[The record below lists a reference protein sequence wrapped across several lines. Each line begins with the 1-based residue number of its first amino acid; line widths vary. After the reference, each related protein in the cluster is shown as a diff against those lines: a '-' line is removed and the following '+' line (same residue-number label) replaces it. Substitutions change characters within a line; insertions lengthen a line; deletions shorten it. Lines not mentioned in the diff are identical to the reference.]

1 MTDTAVSAPEN
12 QGGTVAKVAN
22 AISQR
27 MGLMYG
33 IGMMFFSGWNQML
46 SSYWNYFLTNAVGM
60 DPAMMGA
67 LTSISSIAA
76 WIIVFIA
83 AMVIE
88 RVWFRWGQYR
98 SYMLFAPIFAL
109 IFIMGAWTD
118 WTWLGVQTG
127 SMTQVVLI
135 GGCYIIGQ
143 FFINLFMISATS
155 MITVASKTEADRALM
170 SARKAQGNLIIKLLF
185 AAVSLPM
192 IIFFAGGDV
201 MSNERPDTV
210 IGYTITAFIWGVV
223 FVIAYIFLFKMFK
236 GMDPTEEYTQRR
248 AEARKRGEKV
258 EAIKSDVEK
267 VSVWKALKYFFT
279 NLPAL
284 GLFIGEV
291 GRAICNMLLGAMA
304 VYYCTVV
311 FNNPMLYAGG
321 MTLANAAGLVGTF
334 VGEALARKMGNRVTY
349 LTGTAIAAASMIFG
363 FFGAASSQVVFTV
376 AIVANFFGYN
386 MMMAVEFSCMA
397 NAITYQ
403 EYKKGETAK
412 AFIMGTIQWCPN
424 IGKIFQGAISG
435 FGLAAIG
442 YSAEVTVAS
451 ASMVQGI
458 TFMTFMVPAIALI
471 VSFVCFFFMHRL
483 TSSQMEVAE
492 AALAERNAE
501 RKAK

>member
-1 MTDTAVSAPEN
+1 MTDTAVSAPES
-12 QGGTVAKVAN
+12 QGGAVAKVAN
-22 AISQR
+22 AISQK

-67 LTSISSIAA
+67 MTTISSFAA

-83 AMVIE
+83 AIVIE

-109 IFIMGAWTD
+109 VFIMGAWTD
-118 WTWLGVQTG
+118 WTWIGVQAG

-135 GGCYIIGQ
+135 GGCYIVGQ

-155 MITVASKTEADRALM
+155 MITVASRTEADRALM

-192 IIFFAGGDV
+192 IIFFAGGDI

-223 FVIAYIFLFKMFK
+223 FVVAYIFLFKMFK

-248 AEARKRGEKV
+248 AEAKKRGEKV

-267 VSVWKALKYFFT
+267 VSVWKCLKYFFT

-291 GRAICNMLLGAMA
+291 GRAIWSMLLGAMA

-311 FNNPMLYAGG
+311 FDQP
-321 MTLANAAGLVGTF
+321 AA
-334 VGEALARKMGNRVTY
+334 
-349 LTGTAIAAASMIFG
+349 
-363 FFGAASSQVVFTV
+363 
-376 AIVANFFGYN
+376 
-386 MMMAVEFSCMA
+386 
-397 NAITYQ
+397 
-403 EYKKGETAK
+403 
-412 AFIMGTIQWCPN
+412 
-424 IGKIFQGAISG
+424 
-435 FGLAAIG
+435 
-442 YSAEVTVAS
+442 
-451 ASMVQGI
+451 
-458 TFMTFMVPAIALI
+458 
-471 VSFVCFFFMHRL
+471 
-483 TSSQMEVAE
+483 
-492 AALAERNAE
+492 
-501 RKAK
+501 

>member
-1 MTDTAVSAPEN
+1 MSDTSVSAPER
-12 QGGTVAKVAN
+12 QGGVAKVAN
-22 AISQR
+22 AISQK

-67 LTSISSIAA
+67 MTSISSIAA

-88 RVWFRWGQYR
+88 RIWFKWGQYR
-98 SYMLFAPIFAL
+98 SYMLFAPICAL

-118 WTWLGVQTG
+118 WTWLGVQAG
-127 SMTQVVLI
+127 STTQVVLI

-170 SARKAQGNLIIKLLF
+170 SARKAQGNLVIKLLF

-192 IIFFAGGDV
+192 IIFFAGGNV

-210 IGYTITAFIWGVV
+210 IGYTITAFIWGVI

-236 GMDPTEEYTQRR
+236 GMDPTEEYCQRR
-248 AEARKRGEKV
+248 AEAKKRGEKV
-258 EAIKSDVEK
+258 DAIKSDVEK
-267 VSVWKALKYFFT
+267 IGAIKALKYFFT

-284 GLFIGEV
+284 GIFVGEV
-291 GRAICNMLLGAMA
+291 ARAICNMLLGAMA
-304 VYYCTVV
+304 VYYCTLV
-311 FNNPMLYAGG
+311 FDNPMLYAGG
-321 MTLANAAGLVGTF
+321 MTLANACGLVGTF
-334 VGEALARKMGNRVTY
+334 VGEAIARKTGNRLTY
-349 LTGTAIAAASMIFG
+349 LVGTAIAALSLVFG
-363 FFGAASSQVVFTV
+363 FFGAASSQIIFTV
-376 AIVANFFGYN
+376 AICANFFGYN

-442 YSAEVTVAS
+442 YSADVAVITD
-451 ASMVQGI
+451 AMVQGI

-471 VSFVCFFFMHRL
+471 IGFIAFFFLHRL
-483 TSSQMEVAE
+483 SSAQMEEAE
-492 AALAERNAE
+492 IALAER
-501 RKAK
+501 KAAREQK

>member
-22 AISQR
+22 AISQK

-60 DPAMMGA
+60 DPAMMG
-67 LTSISSIAA
+67 TMTTISSFAA

-83 AMVIE
+83 AIVIE
-88 RVWFRWGQYR
+88 RVWLRWGQYR
-98 SYMLFAPIFAL
+98 SYMLFAPICAL
-109 IFIMGAWTD
+109 VFIMGAWTD
-118 WTWLGVQTG
+118 WTWIGVQPG
-127 SMTQVVLI
+127 SVPQAVLI

-223 FVIAYIFLFKMFK
+223 FVVAYIFLFKMFK

-248 AEARKRGEKV
+248 AEAKKRGEKV

-267 VSVWKALKYFFT
+267 VSVWKCLKYFFT

-291 GRAICNMLLGAMA
+291 GRAIWSMLLGAMA

-311 FNNPMLYAGG
+311 FDQPMLYAGCL
-321 MTLANAAGLVGTF
+321 TLANAAGLVGTF
-334 VGEALARKMGNRVTY
+334 AGEAIARKLGNRITY
-349 LTGTAIAAASMIFG
+349 LTGMAIVIASMVAG
-363 FFGAASSQVVFTV
+363 FFGAAASTVVFTAAV
-376 AIVANFFGYN
+376 VVSFFGGN

-403 EYKKGETAK
+403 EYKKGESAK

-424 IGKIFQGAISG
+424 IGKIFQGAIAG

-442 YSAEVTVAS
+442 YSKEVVDVT
-451 ASMVQGI
+451 ASMVDGI
-458 TFMTFMVPAIALI
+458 TFMTFMVPAIAMI
-471 VSFVCFFFMHRL
+471 ICFVAFFFMHRL

-492 AALAERNAE
+492 AALAER
-501 RKAK
+501 KAK